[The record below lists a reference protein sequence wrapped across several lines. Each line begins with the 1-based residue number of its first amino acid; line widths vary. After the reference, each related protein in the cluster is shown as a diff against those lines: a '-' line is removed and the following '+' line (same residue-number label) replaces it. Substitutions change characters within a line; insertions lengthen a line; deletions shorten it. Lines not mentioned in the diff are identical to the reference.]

1 MIRTAGYTNH
11 WVYTA
16 GAENPTGG
24 FSDTQWDMIVREA
37 KAIIASAR
45 IAGITIT
52 GPMGTGRPSITSEHI
67 SLNGDEAQNLEHETF
82 YLVKTPSEEDRRF
95 HQQFLDT
102 FRKGPTRE
110 IARGFCKTNG
120 KPYDAVVASILVVA
134 NRVGKG
140 VFKAKSDDGALKR
153 VLASTS
159 KQAEWKTASF
169 DRELIKLM
177 EKARNNTAWAVS
189 ELKEAQTRVDSAKKQ
204 IKAAAD
210 ATEIALQAAAASARE
225 ADSFDRALFKLM
237 ETSRNHSSWAVTEM
251 DQAQFRINATTKQVN
266 DASEASE
273 SVLHMVAAFA
283 RTATSKQA
291 EWKDWT
297 PDMPVQVVHS
307 GRPPEVF
314 EDLATAQLRYPELNP
329 AKHSSRFTWALR
341 GDVRGRPAIR
351 FEDWAFQRSMYAS
364 SNRVA
369 EGLEDAC
376 WEGYAAVG
384 MKEKD
389 GKQVPNCVPSKA
401 ASNRVV
407 TRHVAAWDNLPEGW
421 TEDSLD
427 SFWESLTGDV
437 KHPVTK
443 CIKRMDG
450 KVSDPGA
457 FCGSLADKADPGWR
471 SRGAADAGGTFRPG
485 DAAVWNGK
493 KVLILDTHGF
503 PAKTVDVRWTES
515 GVSGSRDE
523 VANTK
528 KNVPVSQLTRT
539 ASTHVAYNPPFQ
551 NAAKADEAL
560 GEAYR
565 SLIDLKLGFD
575 SWEEIP
581 NSAHPLYQQ
590 IMKAVDT
597 VVTARQST
605 TQVRAMVAR
614 KRY

>member
-24 FSDTQWDMIVREA
+24 FSDQQWDVIVREA
-37 KAIIASAR
+37 KAILASAR
-45 IAGITIT
+45 IAGVTVT

-67 SLNGDEAQNLEHETF
+67 SLNGDKAQNLEHETF

-102 FRKGPTRE
+102 FGKGPTRE

-120 KPYDAVVASILVVA
+120 KPYDEVVASILAVA

-140 VFKAKSDDGALKR
+140 VFRAKSDDGALKR
-153 VLASTS
+153 VLAS
-159 KQAEWKTASF
+159 
-169 DRELIKLM
+169 
-177 EKARNNTAWAVS
+177 
-189 ELKEAQTRVDSAKKQ
+189 
-204 IKAAAD
+204 
-210 ATEIALQAAAASARE
+210 
-225 ADSFDRALFKLM
+225 
-237 ETSRNHSSWAVTEM
+237 
-251 DQAQFRINATTKQVN
+251 
-266 DASEASE
+266 
-273 SVLHMVAAFA
+273 
-283 RTATSKQA
+283 RTA
-291 EWKDWT
+291 
-297 PDMPVQVVHS
+297 
-307 GRPPEVF
+307 
-314 EDLATAQLRYPELNP
+314 
-329 AKHSSRFTWALR
+329 
-341 GDVRGRPAIR
+341 
-351 FEDWAFQRSMYAS
+351 
-364 SNRVA
+364 
-369 EGLEDAC
+369 EGIKDAC
-376 WEGYAAVG
+376 WEGYEAVG

-389 GKQVPNCVPSKA
+389 GKQVPNCVPTKA

-450 KVSDPGA
+450 KVSNPGA

-471 SRGAADAGGTFRPG
+471 SRGAADPLA
-485 DAAVWNGK
+485 
-493 KVLILDTHGF
+493 
-503 PAKTVDVRWTES
+503 
-515 GVSGSRDE
+515 
-523 VANTK
+523 
-528 KNVPVSQLTRT
+528 RT
-539 ASTHVAYNPPFQ
+539 ASTRVAYNPPFQ

-581 NSAHPLYQQ
+581 QSAHPLYQQ
-590 IMKAVDT
+590 IMKAVDA
-597 VVTARQST
+597 VVTARQTT
-605 TQVRAMVAR
+605 TQVRGMVAK

>member
-16 GAENPTGG
+16 GAENPNGG
-24 FSDTQWDMIVREA
+24 FSDPQWDMIVREA
-37 KAIIASAR
+37 KVIIAAAR
-45 IAGITIT
+45 AGGITVT

-67 SLNGDEAQNLEHETF
+67 SLNGDKAKNLDHETF

-102 FRKGPTRE
+102 FGKGPTRE

-120 KPYDAVVASILVVA
+120 KPYDAVVASILAVA
-134 NRVGKG
+134 NRIGKG

-159 KQAEWKTASF
+159 KQAEWK
-169 DRELIKLM
+169 
-177 EKARNNTAWAVS
+177 
-189 ELKEAQTRVDSAKKQ
+189 
-204 IKAAAD
+204 
-210 ATEIALQAAAASARE
+210 
-225 ADSFDRALFKLM
+225 
-237 ETSRNHSSWAVTEM
+237 
-251 DQAQFRINATTKQVN
+251 
-266 DASEASE
+266 
-273 SVLHMVAAFA
+273 
-283 RTATSKQA
+283 
-291 EWKDWT
+291 DWT
-297 PDMPVQVVHS
+297 PDMPVQVVHY

-351 FEDWAFQRSMYAS
+351 FEDWAFQRSMFAS
-364 SNRVA
+364 
-369 EGLEDAC
+369 
-376 WEGYAAVG
+376 
-384 MKEKD
+384 
-389 GKQVPNCVPSKA
+389 
-401 ASNRVV
+401 SNRVV
-407 TRHVAAWDNLPEGW
+407 TRHVAAWENLPEGW

-443 CIKRMDG
+443 CIKQMEG

-471 SRGAADAGGTFRPG
+471 SRGAAAAGGTFRPG

-539 ASTHVAYNPPFQ
+539 ASTRVAYNPPFQ

-565 SLIDLKLGFD
+565 ALIDLKLGFD

-581 NSAHPLYQQ
+581 QSTYPLYQQ
-590 IMKAVDT
+590 IMKAVDA

-605 TQVRAMVAR
+605 TQVRAMVAK

>member
-11 WVYTA
+11 WVYLATS
-16 GAENPTGG
+16 ENPNGG
-24 FSDTQWDMIVREA
+24 FSDQQWDVIVREA

-45 IAGITIT
+45 IAGVTVT
-52 GPMGTGRPSITSEHI
+52 GPMGTGRPSITDEHI
-67 SLNGDEAQNLEHETF
+67 SLNGDKAQNLDHETF
-82 YLVKTPSEEDRRF
+82 YLAKTPSEEDRRF

-102 FRKGPTRE
+102 FGKGPTRE

-120 KPYDAVVASILVVA
+120 KPYDAVVASILAVA

-153 VLASTS
+153 VLAS
-159 KQAEWKTASF
+159 
-169 DRELIKLM
+169 
-177 EKARNNTAWAVS
+177 
-189 ELKEAQTRVDSAKKQ
+189 
-204 IKAAAD
+204 
-210 ATEIALQAAAASARE
+210 
-225 ADSFDRALFKLM
+225 
-237 ETSRNHSSWAVTEM
+237 
-251 DQAQFRINATTKQVN
+251 
-266 DASEASE
+266 
-273 SVLHMVAAFA
+273 
-283 RTATSKQA
+283 RTA
-291 EWKDWT
+291 
-297 PDMPVQVVHS
+297 
-307 GRPPEVF
+307 
-314 EDLATAQLRYPELNP
+314 
-329 AKHSSRFTWALR
+329 
-341 GDVRGRPAIR
+341 
-351 FEDWAFQRSMYAS
+351 
-364 SNRVA
+364 
-369 EGLEDAC
+369 EGIKDAC
-376 WEGYAAVG
+376 WEGYEAVG

-389 GKQVPNCVPSKA
+389 GKQVPNCVPTKA

-450 KVSDPGA
+450 KVSNPGA

-539 ASTHVAYNPPFQ
+539 ASTRVAYNPPFQ

-565 SLIDLKLGFD
+565 ALIDLKLGFD

-581 NSAHPLYQQ
+581 QSAHPLYQQ
-590 IMKAVDT
+590 IMKAVDA

-605 TQVRAMVAR
+605 TQVRGMIAR

>member
-11 WVYTA
+11 WVYSA
-16 GAENPTGG
+16 GAENPNGG
-24 FSDTQWDMIVREA
+24 FSDPQWDMIVREA
-37 KAIIASAR
+37 KAIIAA
-45 IAGITIT
+45 AMTGGITVT

-67 SLNGDEAQNLEHETF
+67 SLNGDKAKNLDHETF

-102 FRKGPTRE
+102 FGKGPTRE

-120 KPYDAVVASILVVA
+120 KPYDAVVASILAVA

-159 KQAEWKTASF
+159 KQAEWK
-169 DRELIKLM
+169 
-177 EKARNNTAWAVS
+177 
-189 ELKEAQTRVDSAKKQ
+189 
-204 IKAAAD
+204 
-210 ATEIALQAAAASARE
+210 
-225 ADSFDRALFKLM
+225 
-237 ETSRNHSSWAVTEM
+237 
-251 DQAQFRINATTKQVN
+251 
-266 DASEASE
+266 
-273 SVLHMVAAFA
+273 
-283 RTATSKQA
+283 
-291 EWKDWT
+291 DWT
-297 PDMPVQVVHS
+297 PDMPVQVVHY

-351 FEDWAFQRSMYAS
+351 FEDWASQRSMFAS

-376 WEGYAAVG
+376 WEGYEAVG

-407 TRHVAAWDNLPEGW
+407 TRHVAAWENLPEGW

-443 CIKRMDG
+443 CIKQMEG
-450 KVSDPGA
+450 KVSNPGA

-471 SRGAADAGGTFRPG
+471 SRGAADAGSTFRPG

-539 ASTHVAYNPPFQ
+539 ASTRVAYNPPFQ

-565 SLIDLKLGFD
+565 ALIDLKLGFD

-581 NSAHPLYQQ
+581 QSTYPLYQQ
-590 IMKAVDT
+590 IMKAVDA

-605 TQVRAMVAR
+605 TQVRAMVAK